1 MPPDLFFDNVFICF
15 FSPEKSPYY
24 TFANAKKQVDNLKN
38 LFPQNMRLYVKIIY
52 GAAHGIVVRGGVTY
66 VVFAVSATYR
76 MDGGERYDFTIRIM
90 IPLDM
95 VKA

>member
-1 MPPDLFFDNVFICF
+1 
-15 FSPEKSPYY
+15 
-24 TFANAKKQVDNLKN
+24 
-38 LFPQNMRLYVKIIY
+38 MRLYVKIIY

-76 MDGGERYDFTIRIM
+76 KDGSERSDFTIRIM

>member
-52 GAAHGIVVRGGVTY
+52 GAAHGDLSCYYSDILLQNKKYGIFSHLGIDTMLW
-66 VVFAVSATYR
+66 T
-76 MDGGERYDFTIRIM
+76 
-90 IPLDM
+90 
-95 VKA
+95 